1 MYAAALAKVAVAKL
15 TNAAVKTNV
24 AATKSYIAITKTCD
38 AGRKII
44 EYYVKT
50 NNAGAKSNK

>member
-1 MYAAALAKVAVAKL
+1 MCAAALSKVAVAKP
-15 TNAAVKTNV
+15 TNAPVKTNM
-24 AATKSYIAITKTCD
+24 AATKSYVAGTKTCD

-50 NNAGAKSNK
+50 NNAGAKNNK